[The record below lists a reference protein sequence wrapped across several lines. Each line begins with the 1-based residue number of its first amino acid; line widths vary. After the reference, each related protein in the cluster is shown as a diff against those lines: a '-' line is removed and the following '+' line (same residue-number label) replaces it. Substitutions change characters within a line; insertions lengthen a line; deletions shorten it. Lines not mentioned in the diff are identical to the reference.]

1 MGGYEQTAI
10 LALNTKI
17 QLHGRSKVFAVWDA
31 DVFTD
36 TIPNNSR
43 IEDFYNRN
51 RADIYNLGCTPEV
64 WMVEQLESLQPE
76 IVSKLR
82 ERFHYEVSSILTSSE
97 YMACNSTKPRKLAK
111 QKMDVIVEK
120 FASASG
126 DSKEIVLDV
135 LAQIIIDNT
144 YTEGEIRRIIAPMLS
159 QVQ

>member
-1 MGGYEQTAI
+1 
-10 LALNTKI
+10 
-17 QLHGRSKVFAVWDA
+17 
-31 DVFTD
+31 
-36 TIPNNSR
+36 
-43 IEDFYNRN
+43 
-51 RADIYNLGCTPEV
+51 
-64 WMVEQLESLQPE
+64 
-76 IVSKLR
+76 
-82 ERFHYEVSSILTSSE
+82 
-97 YMACNSTKPRKLAK
+97 MACNSTKPRKLAK